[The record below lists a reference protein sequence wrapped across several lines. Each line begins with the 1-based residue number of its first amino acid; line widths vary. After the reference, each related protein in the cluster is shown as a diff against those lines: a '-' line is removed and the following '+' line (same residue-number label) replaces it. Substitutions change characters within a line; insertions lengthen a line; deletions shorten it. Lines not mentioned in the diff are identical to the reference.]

1 MKNSHIYR
9 FFIRLWKIL
18 LSIYRDG
25 GRTNEGF
32 IGKPLLTQIYTG
44 LLEIENLHRGEQMTL
59 PQVNIKLLQSWG
71 DNTRMFQ
78 ESTEA
83 ILTTK
88 KISRHT
94 WKEVNMLSSSF
105 HC

>member
-9 FFIRLWKIL
+9 FVIRLWKIL

-32 IGKPLLTQIYTG
+32 IGKPLLTQIYAG
-44 LLEIENLHRGEQMTL
+44 LLEIEQMTL
-59 PQVNIKLLQSWG
+59 PQVDIKLLQSWG

-78 ESTEA
+78 ESKDA
-83 ILTTK
+83 KLTTK
-88 KISRHT
+88 KVSI
-94 WKEVNMLSSSF
+94 F
-105 HC
+105 